1 MKALPQKIRHLT
13 KAQKAAEHARK
24 AQVRQASEQVQQR
37 LKLSHATR
45 GLGFEVESVEVGLVI
60 FRMRVRKRHRQM
72 HGVVH
77 GGILATLADTV
88 AAVAAFTTV
97 ARGTQIAT
105 IEMKI
110 NFLEAVMEGVL
121 RAEGRVLRTGRN
133 FVVAEC
139 EIRTQDGS
147 LAAKAL
153 LTFGA
158 VSDRVSAHFEKS
170 HAAHRKTHR

>member
-1 MKALPQKIRHLT
+1 MTVLEIRQEGPAMHAASTKKNHLSPEV
-13 KAQKAAEHARK
+13 QKATAA
-24 AQVRQASEQVQQR
+24 VRQR
-37 LKLSHATR
+37 LKKSDAIR
-45 GLGFEVESVEVGLVI
+45 GLGFAVERVEVGLVI
-60 FRMRVRKRHRQM
+60 FRMRVRQRHRQM

-88 AAVAAFTTV
+88 AAIAAYTTV
-97 ARGTQIAT
+97 PRGTEIAT

-110 NFLEAVMEGVL
+110 NFLEAVSAGEI

-133 FVVAEC
+133 FVVTEC
-139 EIRTQDGS
+139 EIRNEKGS

-158 VSDRVSAHFEKS
+158 TSGQSFKR
-170 HAAHRKTHR
+170 